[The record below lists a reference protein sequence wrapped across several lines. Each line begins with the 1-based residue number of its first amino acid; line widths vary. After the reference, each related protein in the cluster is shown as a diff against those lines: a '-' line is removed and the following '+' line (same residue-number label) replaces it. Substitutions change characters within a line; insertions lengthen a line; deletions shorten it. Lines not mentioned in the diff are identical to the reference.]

1 MQAKATEGVIS
12 QPVSEQADAGP
23 PTVLTAQPQKTPPS
37 MPTPR
42 QRHSQVD
49 ESKPGLLG
57 REAKIGDGA
66 RQSGMKGTTPN
77 GLAQATG
84 AASRSR
90 KQGCK
95 FQRSRSP
102 LGGIRGSTEGCPLA

>member
-57 REAKIGDGA
+57 REAKDWGRG
-66 RQSGMKGTTPN
+66 
-77 GLAQATG
+77 QAERNERND
-84 AASRSR
+84 AKRSR
-90 KQGCK
+90 PGYGRCITLPQTRL
-95 FQRSRSP
+95 QVPAVS
-102 LGGIRGSTEGCPLA
+102 